1 MGTCNIST
9 QNGGGL
15 QAQAALDAPVYYN
28 YPDHLVLVGTSTRLC
43 DPLGPQ
49 KAQYAVLGRG
59 GRILEIP
66 NAKTKDS
73 TK

>member
-66 NAKTKDS
+66 NAKTKDI